1 MTKTKELIDL
11 EHKYR
16 MEQIKYQFD
25 LNIKLEQVK
34 IDHQKEMQRIRSA
47 DIQRNQQ
54 RRAF

>member
-1 MTKTKELIDL
+1 MTKTKELIEL
-11 EHKYR
+11 EHKLR

-34 IDHQKEMQRIRSA
+34 IEHQKEMQRIRSA

-54 RRAF
+54 RRSY